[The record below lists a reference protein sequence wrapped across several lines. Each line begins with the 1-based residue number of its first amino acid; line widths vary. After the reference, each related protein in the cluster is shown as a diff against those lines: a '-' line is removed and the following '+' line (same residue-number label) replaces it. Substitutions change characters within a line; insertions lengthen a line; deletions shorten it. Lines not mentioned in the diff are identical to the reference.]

1 MKSIIL
7 SLALTLGVLGQ
18 AMAETRYVSDRLE
31 IQMRAGKGTQ
41 FRILRS
47 LPSGTP
53 LEILEV
59 DKQNQYSRVR
69 APDGVEGWVLN
80 HLLMSGPSARD
91 RLARAEKKLA
101 RLELENSKLK
111 TSLAE
116 LRKAKGST
124 DQERSSLQ
132 KEASKLGQELE
143 RIRRTASSALAID
156 AENKELKSKI
166 VGYERQS
173 QSLLGKSGP
182 ERSHCTGLVYGRC
195 GRHSVGHDYRPDY
208 SAHSLAQEIQL
219 GFAVGNACHCEECSD
234 VAISGRLLPNDE
246 IAALR
251 SQ

>member
-1 MKSIIL
+1 MRRSFLVQRSSGAFVKSIIL
-7 SLALTLGVLGQ
+7 SLALVLGVLGQ

-53 LEILEV
+53 LEVLEV

-91 RLARAEKKLA
+91 RLAKADKNLA
-101 RLELENSKLK
+101 QLVLENRKLK
-111 TSLAE
+111 AALAE
-116 LRKAKGST
+116 LRQAKGST
-124 DQERSSLQ
+124 EQERSALK
-132 KEASKLGQELE
+132 KEANKLSQELE

-156 AENKELKSKI
+156 AENKELKSRI

-173 QSLLGKSGP
+173 QSLLQENQSLKDRTARDWFMVGAGVILLGIIIGLIIPRIRWRKKS
-182 ERSHCTGLVYGRC
+182 SW
-195 GRHSVGHDYRPDY
+195 D
-208 SAHSLAQEIQL
+208 SL
-219 GFAVGNACHCEECSD
+219 
-234 VAISGRLLPNDE
+234 
-246 IAALR
+246 
-251 SQ
+251 